1 MNDVRLKLHPPQ
13 PREVVL
19 RFNQSSE
26 GLYSGY
32 ETILK
37 DNDRFRFYYRGLTEA
52 KHNQDTEVTYV
63 SESEDGIHWAHP
75 KRGIYEIHGSKEDNV
90 VLARSRGCHNLALFI
105 DANPDYLPD

>member
-1 MNDVRLKLHPPQ
+1 M
-13 PREVVL
+13 
-19 RFNQSSE
+19 RFDQSWK

-32 ETILK
+32 ETTLK

-52 KHNQDTEVTYV
+52 
-63 SESEDGIHWAHP
+63 IHWAHP
-75 KRGIYEIHGSKEDNV
+75 KRGIYAIHGSKEDNV